1 MREDA
6 TGESLGPQLIAD
18 GEPNNEWGLEEL
30 DLYARL
36 QYQQILD
43 SESALSPAYW
53 RLGQALVLAKK
64 AYAWRKRKRATN
76 ADESREA
83 SRRQTEIRKLRPGV
97 AAISLS
103 SADLAHEAAFADAAE
118 AEILIPAVRTA
129 IEELQRLLQ
138 HLEEQASGGA

>member
-1 MREDA
+1 M
-6 TGESLGPQLIAD
+6 
-18 GEPNNEWGLEEL
+18 
-30 DLYARL
+30 
-36 QYQQILD
+36 
-43 SESALSPAYW
+43 
-53 RLGQALVLAKK
+53 VLAKK